1 MIPFKK
7 FVAEKYNVLYKK
19 ENDTDYSQ
27 LSVTDSQFSQAFRYL
42 QVSEDSIEE
51 ARKQIKALGLNDAA
65 VKQIL
70 SIVLQYD
77 NPGNFFNAL
86 KNKMTPNEFFNS
98 GNVIDTVS
106 KKYDLDRD
114 LVNNLLNYQAAT
126 QPVTGKGEAIVI
138 LFVEGAKKGKAGD
151 VDINGV
157 VYEVKG
163 SDARLR
169 GQKGFGTTI
178 SAINT
183 LKSGLTK
190 LTNKAG
196 IKVEIPSN
204 FTIGKKDYGIIN
216 QYAPQLIATGKVNKS
231 DIVKL
236 YADGFKELYQN
247 APEETIVDWLN
258 KSILDNGTIVPGTG
272 PGSFFINYFIFALQ
286 YYASMEDF
294 NYIVLLNTTKNPVGK
309 VTYLSKDAIT
319 GGNVEEILARIQPD
333 GAPSITPGAGPQGAF
348 FAIKGA

>member
-27 LSVTDSQFSQAFRYL
+27 LSVTDSQFNQAFRYL
-42 QVSEDSIEE
+42 QVNEESIEE
-51 ARKQIKALGLNDAA
+51 AGKQIKALGLNDAA

-86 KNKMTPNEFFNS
+86 QNKMSPDEFFNS
-98 GNVIDTVS
+98 GNVVEVVV
-106 KKYDLDRD
+106 KKYNIDRD
-114 LVNNLLNYQAAT
+114 LVINLLNYQAPT
-126 QPVTGKGEAIVI
+126 QPVTGKGEAITM
-138 LFVEGAKKGKAGD
+138 LFVQGAKKGKAGD
-151 VDINGV
+151 VDINSV
-157 VYEVKG
+157 VYEIKG
-163 SDARLR
+163 TGARLR

-178 SAINT
+178 SAINA
-183 LKSGLTK
+183 LKNGLTK

-204 FTIGKKDYGIIN
+204 FTIGKKDYGVIN
-216 QYAPQLIATGKVNKS
+216 NYAPQLIATGKVNKS

-247 APEETIVDWLN
+247 APEDTIVDWLN
-258 KSILDNGTIVPGTG
+258 KSILDDGTIVPGTG

-294 NYIVLLNTTKNPVGK
+294 NYIVLLNTTNKPVGK
-309 VTYLSKDAIT
+309 ISYLSKNTIT
-319 GGNVEEILARIQPD
+319 SGNVEEILAKIQPD

-348 FAIKGA
+348 FVIKST